1 MEEKQEEFEVVD
13 RRRVNAEA
21 EAPTEEPSPT
31 EAKAANEEAPAEQ
44 AEQAAGEG
52 QFPPEVDIYVLLSSM
67 IGMLHGFAWQKM
79 GFVADQKTGQVE
91 EDLPQAKIAVDT
103 VQYLAGKLEEKLSE
117 AEVRELR
124 RVVMDLQMNY
134 LRKSSG
140 GK

>member
-1 MEEKQEEFEVVD
+1 MEEKQEGFEVVD
-13 RRRVNAEA
+13 KRRVNAET
-21 EAPTEEPSPT
+21 ETPTEEPPPA
-31 EAKAANEEAPAEQ
+31 AKAASEEAPAGQ
-44 AEQAAGEG
+44 TDQAAGEG
-52 QFPPEVDIYVLLSSM
+52 QFPPEVDIYVLLTSM

-103 VQYLAGKLEEKLSE
+103 IQYLVGHLEGKLSE
-117 AEVRELR
+117 PEIRELR

-134 LRKSSG
+134 LRKSTG

>member
-31 EAKAANEEAPAEQ
+31 EAKAANEEAQAEQ

>member
-1 MEEKQEEFEVVD
+1 M
-13 RRRVNAEA
+13 NAEA

-79 GFVADQKTGQVE
+79 RLVADQKTGQVE
-91 EDLPQAKIAVDT
+91 EDLPQANRGEHRPVPGRKTRRKIS
-103 VQYLAGKLEEKLSE
+103 EEQ
-117 AEVRELR
+117 R
-124 RVVMDLQMNY
+124 
-134 LRKSSG
+134 SG
-140 GK
+140 NCGAW